1 MGRVS
6 RIAIALL
13 ASALASGL
21 AACTLTYTR
30 VGTEVP
36 DTEDLEIGVSQREDV
51 LERLGAP
58 LYVRRQF
65 DGELY
70 VWRRLQGRS
79 RSVQILPV
87 LLQIFF
93 WEDSRLLRDD
103 VALLF
108 DRDGTLQGIGRR
120 IETDEVEVQED
131 RTAPSESP
139 IPGEEDA
146 VP

>member
-1 MGRVS
+1 MDRVS
-6 RIAIALL
+6 RIAVALL
-13 ASALASGL
+13 ASALTSGL
-21 AACTLTYTR
+21 AACTLSYTR

-36 DTEDLEIGVSQREDV
+36 DTEDLEIGISQREDV

-79 RSVQILPV
+79 RSVRILPIF
-87 LLQIFF
+87 LQIFF

-120 IETDEVEVQED
+120 IETDEVEVPED
-131 RTAPSESP
+131 RTAPSERP
-139 IPGEEDA
+139 IRDEEDA

>member
-1 MGRVS
+1 MARVS
-6 RIAIALL
+6 RAAAALL
-13 ASALASGL
+13 SLGL

-30 VGTEVP
+30 VGNEVP
-36 DTEDLEIGVSQREDV
+36 DTEGLEIGVSHREDV

-58 LYVRRQF
+58 VYVRRQF

-70 VWRRLQGRS
+70 VWRRLQGHS
-79 RSVQILPV
+79 RSVRILPIF
-87 LLQIFF
+87 LQIFF
-93 WEDSRLLRDD
+93 WEDRRLLRDD

-108 DRDGTLQGIGRR
+108 DPDGILQGIGRR
-120 IETDEVEVQED
+120 IETDEVERRDEP
-131 RTAPSESP
+131 APSPERL

>member
-6 RIAIALL
+6 RIAAAL
-13 ASALASGL
+13 LASGL

-36 DTEDLEIGVSQREDV
+36 ETEDLEIGVSQREDV
-51 LERLGAP
+51 LEHLGAP

-79 RSVQILPV
+79 RSVRILPIF
-87 LLQIFF
+87 LQIFF
-93 WEDSRLLRDD
+93 WEDNRLLRDD

-120 IETDEVEVQED
+120 IETDEVERPDDRVPAAERPVQG
-131 RTAPSESP
+131 A
-139 IPGEEDA
+139 EDA

>member
-6 RIAIALL
+6 RIAVALL
-13 ASALASGL
+13 ASALTSGL

-30 VGTEVP
+30 VGNEVP
-36 DTEDLEIGVSQREDV
+36 DTEGLEIGVSQREDV

-79 RSVQILPV
+79 RSVRILPIF
-87 LLQIFF
+87 LQLFF

-120 IETDEVEVQED
+120 IETDEVESRDD
-131 RTAPSESP
+131 RAPPSERP
-139 IPGEEDA
+139 IPSEEDA

>member
-6 RIAIALL
+6 RIAVALL

-120 IETDEVEVQED
+120 IETDEVEVRED
-131 RTAPSESP
+131 RTATSESP